1 MACLR
6 NYAKILR
13 MLMAELTLKLNY
25 LECQSQR
32 QHPTRVVALRAVVN
46 IMAKFLEGTRNR
58 GPAQQR

>member
-1 MACLR
+1 
-6 NYAKILR
+6 

-32 QHPTRVVALRAVVN
+32 KHSTRVVALRAVVN